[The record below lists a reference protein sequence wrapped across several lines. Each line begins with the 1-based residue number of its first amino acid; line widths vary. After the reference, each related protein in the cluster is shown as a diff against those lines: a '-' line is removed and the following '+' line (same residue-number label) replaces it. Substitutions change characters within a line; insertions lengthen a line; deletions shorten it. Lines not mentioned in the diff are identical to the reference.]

1 MGISIETI
9 ERLKTKLRDVPPKAA
24 KTVGSN
30 KEAVLMLRAE
40 IERLRA
46 NGHDWNDVAELLKD
60 DGQGSGIAIK
70 GATIKA
76 ALAAFRTGQPK
87 RTRKPSSSTNDTGH
101 IAGL

>member
-9 ERLKTKLRDVPPKAA
+9 ERLKTKLRDVPPKATT
-24 KTVGSN
+24 TVGSN

-60 DGQGSGIAIK
+60 DGQGGGIAIK

-76 ALAAFRTGQPK
+76 ALAAFRTTTPK
-87 RTRKPSSSTNDTGH
+87 RARKPSSGTKATGH
-101 IAGL
+101 ITGL